1 MGIIAKVSAA
11 LQSLVGT
18 MAEEVA
24 LDHPV
29 VLRRRKFTTS
39 TLAQTFI
46 FGFLAR
52 PRASDE
58 ELAQMAA
65 LCGVAVTAQAVEQ
78 RFTPR
83 LAGFL
88 EALFR
93 RASRQ
98 AIGSS
103 KRLAPLLDRFAA
115 VLVLDSSTVT
125 LPDTLRGRFPGC
137 GGSHGGGQAA
147 MKLQVRWDLRS
158 GAIDAIAI
166 EPGRDCDYKT
176 PLQSAPLPP
185 GSLRIA
191 DLGYFD
197 TEVLQRLSR
206 RDIHWI
212 SRLQF
217 GTSAFAPDGRRLP
230 LLDWLARQPGP
241 FVNRPL
247 RIGAERRVPC
257 RVVAWRAPEE
267 VANRRRQKLIAE
279 ARAKDGRVPSRERL
293 AWCDWTALVTDVGGD
308 LLAPAE
314 VAALYR
320 ARWQI
325 ELLFKRWKSLGLIA
339 ELAGSTEARQM
350 VRLWSRLLATLAQHW
365 LLLAAAWGDARRS
378 LAKAS
383 EAIRRHI
390 ALVAVAIGDEARL
403 TAEVE
408 RLALLLRS
416 TARLNKRKRASTFEL
431 LNDPSRLDYS
441 LT

>member
-1 MGIIAKVSAA
+1 
-11 LQSLVGT
+11 

-24 LDHPV
+24 RDHPV
-29 VLRRRKFTTS
+29 VLRRRKFTTP

-65 LCGVAVTAQAVEQ
+65 LRGVAVTAQAVEQ
-78 RFTPR
+78 RFTGR

-93 RASRQ
+93 RATRQ
-98 AIGSS
+98 AIGSR
-103 KRLAPLLDRFAA
+103 KGLAPLLDRFAA
-115 VLVLDSSTVT
+115 VLILDSSTIT
-125 LPDTLRGRFPGC
+125 LPDALRGRFPGC

-147 MKLQVRWDLRS
+147 LKLQVRWDLRS
-158 GAIDAIAI
+158 GAIDAVSI
-166 EPGRDCDYKT
+166 EPGRDCDHKS
-176 PLQSAPLPP
+176 PLQSAPSPP

-197 TEVLQRLSR
+197 TEVLERLDR
-206 RDIHWI
+206 RGVFWI

-217 GTSAFAPDGRRLP
+217 GTSAFTPEGTRLP

-241 FVNRPL
+241 SVDRPVL
-247 RIGAERRVPC
+247 IGAERKVPC
-257 RVVAWRAPEE
+257 RVVAWRVPEE
-267 VANRRRQKLIAE
+267 VADRRRQKLIAE
-279 ARAKDGRVPSRERL
+279 ARRKDGRVPSRERL
-293 AWCDWTALVTDVGGD
+293 AWCDWTILVTNVGGE

-314 VAALYR
+314 VAVLYR

-339 ELAGSTEARQM
+339 ELAGSTEARQV
-350 VRLWSRLLATLAQHW
+350 VRLWSRLLATLVQHW
-365 LLLAAAWGDARRS
+365 LLLACAWGDARCS
-378 LAKAS
+378 LAKAC

-390 ALVAVAIGDEARL
+390 VLLVASIGDEARQ
-403 TAEVE
+403 TAEIE
-408 RLALLLRS
+408 RLAVLLRS

-431 LNDPSRLDYS
+431 LNDPSRLEYS

>member
-1 MGIIAKVSAA
+1 VGIIAKVSAS
-11 LQSLVGT
+11 LQALVGS

-24 LDHPV
+24 RDHPV

-78 RFTPR
+78 RSTDR

-93 RASRQ
+93 RATRQ
-98 AIGSS
+98 AIGSP

-115 VLVLDSSTVT
+115 VLILDSSTVT
-125 LPDTLRGRFPGC
+125 LPDALHGRFPGC
-137 GGSHGGGQAA
+137 GGSHGGGRAA
-147 MKLQVRWDLRS
+147 LKLQVRWDLRS
-158 GAIDAIAI
+158 GAIDAISI
-166 EPGRDCDYKT
+166 EPGRDCDYKS
-176 PLQSAPLPP
+176 PLQSAPSPP

-197 TEVLQRLSR
+197 TEVLERLNR
-206 RDIHWI
+206 QGALWI

-217 GTSAFAPDGRRLP
+217 GTAAFTPEGRRLP

-241 FVNRPL
+241 SVDRPIL
-247 RIGAERRVPC
+247 IGAERKVPC
-257 RVVAWRAPEE
+257 RVVAWRVPEE

-279 ARAKDGRVPSRERL
+279 ARSKDGRVPSRERL
-293 AWCDWTALVTDVGGD
+293 AWCDWTILVTNVGD
-308 LLAPAE
+308 ELLDPAE

-350 VRLWSRLLATLAQHW
+350 VRLWSRLLATLVQHW
-365 LLLAAAWGDARRS
+365 LLLAGAWGDARCS
-378 LAKAS
+378 LAKAC

-390 ALVAVAIGDEARL
+390 VLLVAPIGDATRLAAEIERL
-403 TAEVE
+403 TV
-408 RLALLLRS
+408 LLRS

-431 LNDPSRLDYS
+431 LNDPSRLEYG